1 MEPISSYITK
11 LARNVFRS
19 IENHDNPI
27 IRAQTMFTYPHPKL
41 KYAYATAKWQ
51 LPLKPP
57 YKRLRRWHLKILISV
72 ISVRKVFSEESE
84 WKSESSYWLLNS
96 EDNGSGKMA
105 AHVGGGE
112 WCSDGCP
119 VGAKIYEV
127 EKETAG
133 CGHDI
138 RLVMVVYSWPALS
151 SRATEDPLGK
161 KLMRIKSVEA

>member
-72 ISVRKVFSEESE
+72 PDEARLPRLPDSIDQPITAMPLSRMKNPTF
-84 WKSESSYWLLNS
+84 
-96 EDNGSGKMA
+96 
-105 AHVGGGE
+105 
-112 WCSDGCP
+112 
-119 VGAKIYEV
+119 AKPHIQV
-127 EKETAG
+127 ITTR
-133 CGHDI
+133 D
-138 RLVMVVYSWPALS
+138 
-151 SRATEDPLGK
+151 
-161 KLMRIKSVEA
+161 

>member
-72 ISVRKVFSEESE
+72 PARTPILERQRADPRAAENP
-84 WKSESSYWLLNS
+84 NS
-96 EDNGSGKMA
+96 EIPGVN
-105 AHVGGGE
+105 HVH
-112 WCSDGCP
+112 SP
-119 VGAKIYEV
+119 APSLSQAKLI
-127 EKETAG
+127 
-133 CGHDI
+133 I
-138 RLVMVVYSWPALS
+138 LIFL
-151 SRATEDPLGK
+151 
-161 KLMRIKSVEA
+161 

>member
-41 KYAYATAKWQ
+41 KYAYATAKWK

-72 ISVRKVFSEESE
+72 PT
-84 WKSESSYWLLNS
+84 SSGTS
-96 EDNGSGKMA
+96 SG
-105 AHVGGGE
+105 E
-112 WCSDGCP
+112 
-119 VGAKIYEV
+119 
-127 EKETAG
+127 
-133 CGHDI
+133 I
-138 RLVMVVYSWPALS
+138 RLAATSPYRPEFSSPAADFWTLL
-151 SRATEDPLGK
+151 AKTESAGTAHLQHK
-161 KLMRIKSVEA
+161 QKLPAFFLIHIIITGNF